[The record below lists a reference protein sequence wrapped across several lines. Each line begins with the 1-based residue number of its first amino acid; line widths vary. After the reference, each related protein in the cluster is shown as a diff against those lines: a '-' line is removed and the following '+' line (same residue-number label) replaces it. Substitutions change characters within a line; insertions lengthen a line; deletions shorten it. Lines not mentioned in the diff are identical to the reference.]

1 LINIGK
7 VCVAVSLGDELNT
20 PPADV
25 RRKQALGQ
33 IVEMLERKGIDP
45 ADIGSVKRIS
55 LYQSL
60 TKNSD
65 GEAET
70 HDLTAIQFS
79 PAWESGPEWPV
90 IQPGPAIKLP
100 ARRPRTN
107 VDNPAWQTCVVLPD
121 MQIGYFRTHMDTLEP
136 THDEQAISV
145 ALQIV
150 KAVKPA
156 MVVMVGDNID
166 APEFGKYR
174 LTPAFQRTMQAA
186 IDRATTLCAEV
197 RDAAPDAEIVWL
209 AGNHEERI
217 PNYLLDN
224 ASAAF
229 GLRRGNTPESWP
241 VLSIPY
247 LCRMD
252 EYRVDYR
259 SGYPAGHVWINQRL
273 RVIHG
278 DKVASGGSTAHKY
291 LATEKTSVI
300 YGHIHRREWAERT
313 REDWDGAKTVMA
325 ASPGCLARTDGV
337 VPSTRQGTDLDGR
350 PLRVTHDWQSGLAVV
365 TYEPGDGRFVYEQVA
380 IHDGWAQYRGKDFY
394 GG

>member
-1 LINIGK
+1 M
-7 VCVAVSLGDELNT
+7 SLADDLNQ
-20 PPADV
+20 PGVEAK
-25 RRKQALGQ
+25 RRAALGQ
-33 IVEMLERKGIDP
+33 IAEMLERKGIDP
-45 ADIGSVKRIS
+45 ADIGRVKRVS

-79 PAWESGPEWPV
+79 PAWEDGPEWPV
-90 IQPGPAIKLP
+90 IQPGPRYRLP
-100 ARRPRTN
+100 ARTATVGRSEGWNRA
-107 VDNPAWQTCVVLPD
+107 VILPD
-121 MQIGYFRTHMDTLEP
+121 MQIGYYRGKDDELEP
-136 THDEQAISV
+136 THDEAALEV
-145 ALQIV
+145 ALAIV
-150 KAVKPA
+150 KDVKPN
-156 MVVMVGDNID
+156 VIVMVGDNID

-186 IDRATTLCAEV
+186 IDRATTLCAQL
-197 RDAAPDAEIVWL
+197 RAIATDAEIVWL

-229 GLRRGNTPESWP
+229 GLRRGNTPDSWP

-252 EYRVDYR
+252 ETGVDYR
-259 SGYPAGHVWINQRL
+259 AGYPAGQYWINQRL

-278 DKVASGGSTAHKY
+278 DKVASGNSTAHKY

-325 ASPGCLARTDGV
+325 ASPGCLARIDGV
-337 VPSTRQGTDLDGR
+337 VPSTKQGTDLDGR
-350 PLRVTHDWQSGLAVV
+350 PLRRVEDWQQGLGVV
-365 TYEPGDGRFVYEQVA
+365 TFEQGDGRFVYEQVA
-380 IHDGWAQYRGKDFY
+380 IHDGWAQYRGKDY
-394 GG
+394 RHG